1 MKLKKVI
8 VGLSG
13 GVDSSV
19 AAMLLIQ
26 AGYNVEGLFMRN
38 WDSIVNNDILGNSHL
53 DDFVCPQEEDY
64 RYAQL
69 VADKLNIKL
78 HRVDFVKE
86 YWNEVFQYFI
96 NEYKKGRTPN
106 PDVLC
111 NKYIKFNHFA
121 HYAFNNLQADYI
133 AMGHYAKTAY
143 QDSHTYL
150 VKAKD
155 SNKDQTYFLAGLT
168 EDQISRCL
176 FPLAEY
182 HKQEVRTLAKEYQL
196 PTAFRK
202 DSTGVCFIGERNF
215 SEFLKNYV
223 PSQPGKIVDI
233 ETNKIIGEH
242 DGVMYYTIGQ
252 RKGLGLHG
260 NASAYFVVGKKVTEK
275 ILYVAKGPF
284 NKYLKSDAVLLEN
297 VSLINDSSWKEK
309 RVEVKFRYRQTTIP
323 AKIELLEHH
332 CARVTYDNSYSVTPG
347 QFCVFYCEEICLGS
361 GIIAK
366 VYSNDKELTYL

>member
-69 VADKLNIKL
+69 VAEKLNIKL

-96 NEYKKGRTPN
+96 HEYKKGRTPN

-133 AMGHYAKTAY
+133 AMGHYAKTIHE
-143 QDSHTYL
+143 DGRTYL
-150 VKAKD
+150 VKPKD
-155 SNKDQTYFLAGLT
+155 ANKDQTYFLAGLS
-168 EDQISRCL
+168 EEQICRCL
-176 FPLAEY
+176 FPLANY
-182 HKQEVRTLAKEYQL
+182 HKQEVRVLAKEYQL

-202 DSTGVCFIGERNF
+202 DSTGVCFIGERDF
-215 SEFLKNYV
+215 SKFLKNYV
-223 PSQPGKIVDI
+223 PSQPGSIVDI
-233 ETNKIIGEH
+233 ETNEIVGQHE
-242 DGVMYYTIGQ
+242 GVMYYTIGQ

-260 NASAYFVVGKKVTEK
+260 NASAYFVVGKKIEEK
-275 ILYVAKGPF
+275 ILYVAKGTF

-297 VSLINDSSWKEK
+297 VSLINHRKLEK
-309 RVEVKFRYRQTTIP
+309 MRVEVKFRYRQATIP
-323 AKIELLEHH
+323 ATIHFLEHH
-332 CARVTYDNSYSVTPG
+332 HAKVTYDKSYSVTPG
-347 QFCVFYCEEICLGS
+347 QFCVFYDDDRCLGT

-366 VYSNDKELTYL
+366 VYSQDKELTYL